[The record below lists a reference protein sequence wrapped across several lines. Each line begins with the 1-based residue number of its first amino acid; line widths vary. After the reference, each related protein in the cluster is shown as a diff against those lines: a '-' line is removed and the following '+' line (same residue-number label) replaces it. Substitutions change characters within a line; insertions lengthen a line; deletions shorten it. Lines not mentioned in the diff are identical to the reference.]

1 MVYTDRGSFEPRL
14 FSYEVFMAYSG
25 IGGQAVMEGVEML
38 NGTKGAV
45 AVRLQDNSIH
55 TDTFDINPEPEWV
68 KHFPIVRGVYS
79 FFHSLITGISSL
91 YKSASYFE
99 DEDEKKEAE
108 KNPAKEKAEMGFSLV
123 VSFILALAVFLYLP
137 MFLSG
142 FVSKLTD
149 LKWAVVLFEGV
160 LRIVIFLLYI
170 YVIGLTP
177 DIKRTFMYHGAEH
190 KCINCVEH
198 DLPLTVEN
206 VRISSRFHKR
216 CGTSFIFIV
225 FLISVVLFMF
235 IRTDNTALKLLYR
248 LLLMPV
254 IAGISYEFLRLG
266 GRSENVIVN
275 ALSKPG
281 LWVQRLTTKE
291 PDDSMIEVG
300 IASVRAVFDPE
311 KFIKDHELQQ

>member
-1 MVYTDRGSFEPRL
+1 
-14 FSYEVFMAYSG
+14 MAYSG

-45 AVRLQDNSIH
+45 AVRLTDGSIH
-55 TDTFDINPEPEWV
+55 TDTMDINPVPDWV
-68 KHFPIVRGVYS
+68 KHTPVVRGVYS
-79 FFHSLITGISSL
+79 FFHSLVVGISSL
-91 YKSASYFE
+91 YKSTSYFE
-99 DEDEKKEAE
+99 DEDEKQKAE
-108 KNPAKEKAEMGFSLV
+108 ENPAKEKAEMGVSLV
-123 VSFILALAVFLYLP
+123 ISFVLALAIFLYLP

-142 FVSKLTD
+142 FVNHFTKAAWVS
-149 LKWAVVLFEGV
+149 VLFEGI

-170 YVIGLTP
+170 YFIGLTP

-206 VRISSRFHKR
+206 VRSSSRFHKR

-225 FLISVVLFMF
+225 FLISVFLFMF
-235 IRTDNTALKLLYR
+235 IRTDNMALKILFR

-254 IAGISYEFLRLG
+254 IAGISFEFLRLG
-266 GRSENVIVN
+266 GRRENRLVN
-275 ALSKPG
+275 ALAKPG

-300 IASVRAVFDPE
+300 IASVRAVFDPD
-311 KFIKDHELQQ
+311 KFIQDHELQQ

>member
-1 MVYTDRGSFEPRL
+1 
-14 FSYEVFMAYSG
+14 MAYSG

-45 AVRLQDNSIH
+45 AVRLPDGSIH
-55 TDTFDINPEPEWV
+55 TDTMDINPEPEWV

-79 FFHSLITGISSL
+79 FFHSLIIGISSL

-99 DEDEKKEAE
+99 DEDEKEKAE

-123 VSFILALAVFLYLP
+123 ISFILALAIFLYLP

-142 FVSKLTD
+142 SVTHFTTA
-149 LKWAVVLFEGV
+149 KWVPILFEGI

-170 YVIGLTP
+170 YLISLTP

-206 VRISSRFHKR
+206 VRKSSRYHKR

-225 FLISVVLFMF
+225 FIISVVLFMF
-235 IRTDNTALKLLYR
+235 IRTDNPGLKLLFR

-266 GRSENVIVN
+266 GRSDNVVVN
-275 ALSKPG
+275 ALSQPG

-300 IASVRAVFDPE
+300 ITSVRSVFDPE